1 MGIFDFFKDKGKE
14 VEAETTVDTAEAIQR
29 MLETVMPGQIKDLV
43 VTDTG
48 GEITL
53 IGEAMTEEVREK
65 AILMAGNV
73 KGVSAVNDD
82 ALMVE
87 EAEEKPEPKFYTIQG
102 GDSLSKIA
110 KAEYGDAMKWKALY
124 EANEGIIEDPDMI
137 YPGQVI
143 RIPEMDE

>member
-1 MGIFDFFKDKGKE
+1 MGIFDFFKDKGKD
-14 VEAETTVDTAEAIQR
+14 VEAETTVDTAEAIQQ

-48 GEITL
+48 GEVTL
-53 IGEAMTEEVREK
+53 IGVAQSEEVREK

-73 KGVSAVNDD
+73 KGVSSVNDD
-82 ALMVE
+82 ALVVE
-87 EAEEKPEPKFYTIQG
+87 QVEEKPEPTFYTIKS

-110 KAEYGDAMKWKALY
+110 KAEYGDAMKWKALF
-124 EANEGIIEDPDMI
+124 EANKGVIEDPDLI

-143 RIPEMDE
+143 RIPENV

>member
-1 MGIFDFFKDKGKE
+1 MGIFDFFRDKGKD
-14 VEAETTVDTAEAIQR
+14 VEAETTVDTAEAIQT

-48 GEITL
+48 GEVTL
-53 IGEAMTEEVREK
+53 IGVAQNEEVREK

-73 KGVSAVNDD
+73 KGVSSVNDD

-87 EAEEKPEPKFYTIQG
+87 QVEEKPEPTFYTIQK

-110 KAEYGDAMKWKALY
+110 KAEYGDAMKWKALFA
-124 EANEGIIEDPDMI
+124 ANEGIIEDPDLI

-143 RIPEMDE
+143 RIPDNV